1 MLGAGKTGLCREVAC
16 QLGGKPRECG
26 VQKLMEEHQKG
37 GYELL

>member
-1 MLGAGKTGLCREVAC
+1 MLGAGKTGLCGEVAC